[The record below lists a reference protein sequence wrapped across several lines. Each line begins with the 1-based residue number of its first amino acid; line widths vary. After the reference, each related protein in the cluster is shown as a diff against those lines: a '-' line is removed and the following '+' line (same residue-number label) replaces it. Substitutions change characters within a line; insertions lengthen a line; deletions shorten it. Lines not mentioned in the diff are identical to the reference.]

1 MNNSNSKYVNYMS
14 MKMLNKLIDYVD
26 MEGTSCPL
34 NLDRLGRNVAQG
46 TVWQRLSASW
56 SPRHVVKKLKQL
68 WEKPTWMA
76 RGQFVSHMTEPP

>member
-1 MNNSNSKYVNYMS
+1 

-68 WEKPTWMA
+68 WEKPMWMA